1 MRADDAEGRAAG
13 LKAEVERHV
22 AEKERHVA
30 AEPTPHA
37 EPAARTLGAVPEE
50 GVGAADRA
58 LTVLALDDSHCE
70 PSEVARSADLG
81 AHPEQASRSE
91 GDAPVVKLF
100 QPRVGAL
107 RPRASADGDNAENAA
122 VQSVEPRHVAGV
134 QSSEPR
140 HGMTLRPK
148 TSRGAPPPARA
159 PRRSL
164 LRSADPE
171 RPAGHRPST
180 APAEYTLNYAARRK
194 LASQSQHNLAV
205 RWR

>member
-1 MRADDAEGRAAG
+1 MRADEAEGRAAG

-30 AEPTPHA
+30 AEPAPHA
-37 EPAARTLGAVPEE
+37 EPAVRTLGAVPEE

-58 LTVLALDDSHCE
+58 LTVLALDDSHGE
-70 PSEVARSADLG
+70 PSEVTRSADLG
-81 AHPEQASRSE
+81 AHPEQASRGE
-91 GDAPVVKLF
+91 GDAPAVVKLF

-107 RPRASADGDNAENAA
+107 RPRASAEGDNVENAA
-122 VQSVEPRHVAGV
+122 VQSA
-134 QSSEPR
+134 EPR

-164 LRSADPE
+164 LRPADPE

-180 APAEYTLNYAARRK
+180 APAEYALNYAARRK
-194 LASQSQHNLAV
+194 LASHSQNNLAV